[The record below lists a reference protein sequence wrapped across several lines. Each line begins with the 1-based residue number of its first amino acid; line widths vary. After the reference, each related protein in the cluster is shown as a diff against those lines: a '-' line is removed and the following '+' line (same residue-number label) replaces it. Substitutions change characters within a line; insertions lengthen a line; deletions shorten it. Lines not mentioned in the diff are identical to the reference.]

1 MDRVVADAS
10 VLVKIFLNEEYSDQ
24 AIALR
29 DAYVSGC
36 IAMFEPSLVI
46 YEVLNA
52 IRYTNARKFTLE
64 QLKTVIQSLHQYQF
78 STAEINQEFAA
89 KSAEISLKYGISIY
103 DAAYIA
109 LAETT
114 GSEFYTAD
122 DRLIKVVGLRFV
134 KHIKEFKIR

>member
-1 MDRVVADAS
+1 
-10 VLVKIFLNEEYSDQ
+10 
-24 AIALR
+24 R
-29 DAYVSGC
+29 DAYVSGR

-46 YEVLNA
+46 YEILNA
-52 IRYTNARKFTLE
+52 IRYTNTRKFTIE

-78 STAEINQEFAA
+78 STAEINYEFAA

-109 LAETT
+109 LAQAT

-122 DRLIKVVGLRFV
+122 DRLIKAVGLRFV
-134 KHIKEFKIR
+134 KHIKNFKIR